1 MGYNLEV
8 MFQFLY
14 LGTCLTLAAFISAK
28 AAELPARVEVL
39 LKFDHQPSATMVR
52 SMQREAATIFKS
64 AGINLNWSLWDK
76 KNVDAESKPNLV
88 VLRFKGR
95 CSWSPISISS
105 VRPFDENLTLARSS
119 VRQGQVLPFAEI
131 QCDQVQKLI
140 RPLLAGPVGMGTAIG
155 RVVAHELYHILG
167 NTVKHGP
174 DGLSKRSVGMFDLN
188 CKDAEFA
195 KHDLALIKG
204 LQQAKDVW

>member
-1 MGYNLEV
+1 

-14 LGTCLTLAAFISAK
+14 LGTCLTLAALVSA

-39 LKFDHQPSATMVR
+39 LKFDHKPSATMVK
-52 SMQREAATIFKS
+52 SMQREAATIFKP
-64 AGINLNWSLWDK
+64 AGISLDWSLWDK
-76 KNVDAESKPNLV
+76 KNADVAAANPDLV

-95 CSWSPISISS
+95 CSWSPVSISDM
-105 VRPFDENLTLARSS
+105 RPFDEQLTLARSS

-140 RPLLAGPVGMGTAIG
+140 RPLIAGPVVMGTAIG

-167 NTVKHGP
+167 NTLKHGP
-174 DGLSKRSVGMFDLN
+174 EGLSRRSVGASDLD
-188 CKDAEFA
+188 CKNAQLA
-195 KHDLALIKG
+195 KHDLELIRG
-204 LQQAKDVW
+204 LQQTK